1 MFTDIINRILEAE
14 RDFGSN
20 RQEENIK
27 AEPDVIEEKTAE
39 IQEEIKIPKK
49 YQNDIE
55 ALREMYGE
63 NFKTGLCINIT
74 LKEALG
80 IIPRERFRVDAYT
93 GLVYFLKGKMGIT
106 LNITSQK
113 TKGGK
118 L

>member
-1 MFTDIINRILEAE
+1 MFTDIINRILESE

-27 AEPDVIEEKTAE
+27 TEPDVIEKKTAE

-63 NFKTGLCINIT
+63 NFKTGLCINLT
-74 LKEALG
+74 LKQALE
-80 IIPRERFRVDAYT
+80 IMPRERLRVDAYI
-93 GLVYFLKGKMGIT
+93 GLISFLKAKMGIE

-113 TKGGK
+113 SKGGK
-118 L
+118 Q